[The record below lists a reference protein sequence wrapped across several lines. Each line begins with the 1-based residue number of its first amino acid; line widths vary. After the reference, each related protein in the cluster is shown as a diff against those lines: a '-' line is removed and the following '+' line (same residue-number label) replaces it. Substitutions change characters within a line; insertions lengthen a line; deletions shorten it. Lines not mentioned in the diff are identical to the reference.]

1 MRKHQSCRSYGECID
16 AHAER
21 NSQLITTSFFILFYP
36 FRIFGLSFGPAE
48 PLLMQPTVGSIY
60 HNSPVLSSSLNS
72 KPHHNDFMEADRKTR
87 RNSELQLI
95 QSQRV
100 ADHGNRAEGHGDA
113 GDHRTQ

>member
-16 AHAER
+16 AQAER
-21 NSQLITTSFFILFYP
+21 KNSALITTSFFILFYP
-36 FRIFGLSFGPAE
+36 FGPGFGPAE
-48 PLLMQPTVGSIY
+48 LLLVQPTVGSIY

-72 KPHHNDFMEADRKTR
+72 KPHHSDFMEADRKTR
-87 RNSELQLI
+87 WNSELQLI

-113 GDHRTQ
+113 GDHRT